1 MSLVYAFLAE
11 GFEEVE
17 ALAVVDVLRR
27 AKIET
32 KMVSVSDKLEVTSSH
47 NVTIKA
53 DLLLEEAEFDKA
65 DMIFLPGGIPGTPNL
80 RATEKLMEAVL
91 EFDRQGKKLAAVCA
105 APSIYGELGL
115 LEGKKASCYPGFEDK
130 LKGAE
135 YHREKFITD
144 GNITTGR
151 GMGGSI
157 ELGLELVRILKS
169 EKESRELAEKIQ
181 LV

>member
-53 DLLLEEAEFDKA
+53 DLLLEE
-65 DMIFLPGGIPGTPNL
+65 LN
-80 RATEKLMEAVL
+80 
-91 EFDRQGKKLAAVCA
+91 
-105 APSIYGELGL
+105 
-115 LEGKKASCYPGFEDK
+115 
-130 LKGAE
+130 
-135 YHREKFITD
+135 
-144 GNITTGR
+144 
-151 GMGGSI
+151 
-157 ELGLELVRILKS
+157 
-169 EKESRELAEKIQ
+169 
-181 LV
+181 